1 MKVHPLQ
8 PTLLSFCDTQA
19 NILVLQRSHLKV
31 CTVACVTEV
40 EMIIIVMVMVVVIMR
55 SHLEVYG
62 NVGHN
67 HGDERNGEGHTI
79 EHWFWCVALS
89 NTVIE

>member
-1 MKVHPLQ
+1 
-8 PTLLSFCDTQA
+8 
-19 NILVLQRSHLKV
+19 
-31 CTVACVTEV
+31 
-40 EMIIIVMVMVVVIMR
+40 MIIIVMVMVVVIMR

-67 HGDERNGEGHTI
+67 HGDERNGEGHTV